1 MTTKLPNGAFFKLS
15 DKCLYLNPCDTFSL
29 ESSFKIIK
37 TRTPLHKISG
47 EEVRASCLANEN
59 WFVLF
64 LLIIIKEPNKATF
77 YLSGKLSDF

>member
-1 MTTKLPNGAFFKLS
+1 
-15 DKCLYLNPCDTFSL
+15 
-29 ESSFKIIK
+29 
-37 TRTPLHKISG
+37 
-47 EEVRASCLANEN
+47 LANEN